1 MKEYNIRRY
10 IITDLGRF
18 DLPGETA
25 NEKKRLLHIEHY
37 TQENFTIDFESK
49 ELDIIQF
56 SKIDS
61 KGNLMIA
68 SIEPIAA

>member
-37 TQENFTIDFESK
+37 IKEDFTIDFESK

-56 SKIDS
+56 SKIDK
-61 KGNLMIA
+61 KGNLMIT
-68 SIEPIAA
+68 SIDLITA